1 MGQWVDK
8 QDQTAC
14 YSIGLCT
21 NSVNAFPALSYRD
34 LQPVFICIIFLIT
47 MGIRPPPPPPI
58 TTQFPTQRA
67 TTHSRNNLRLLLTSL
82 SLSPQMG
89 NCPSSSLQRRVQI
102 PLLLLVCAVCTG
114 RTPDPRFDPIPAFCL
129 LTTYITSIPLSPLYC
144 TFRNRDWILSCL
156 AHKKQH
162 R

>member
-1 MGQWVDK
+1 MGQWVAK

-14 YSIGLCT
+14 YWIGLCT
-21 NSVNAFPALSYRD
+21 YSVNAFPAMSYRD

-47 MGIRPPPPPPI
+47 MGIRPPPPPPPI

-67 TTHSRNNLRLLLTSL
+67 TTHTRNNLRLLLTSL

-89 NCPSSSLQRRVQI
+89 NCPSSLQRRVQI

-114 RTPDPRFDPIPAFCL
+114 RTPDPRFDPIPSFCL
-129 LTTYITSIPLSPLYC
+129 LTTYITSLPLSPLYLPKSGL
-144 TFRNRDWILSCL
+144 DSILLS
-156 AHKKQH
+156 HKKQY